1 MYCINLSSSYFI
13 YRSGKNRFYCFNPY
27 PLAVTI
33 GWTMSSYE
41 ATEGEDSLIK
51 ICADILSGTLE
62 TIVEAPF
69 IVSQSVGKD

>member
-1 MYCINLSSSYFI
+1 
-13 YRSGKNRFYCFNPY
+13 
-27 PLAVTI
+27 
-33 GWTMSSYE
+33 MSSYE